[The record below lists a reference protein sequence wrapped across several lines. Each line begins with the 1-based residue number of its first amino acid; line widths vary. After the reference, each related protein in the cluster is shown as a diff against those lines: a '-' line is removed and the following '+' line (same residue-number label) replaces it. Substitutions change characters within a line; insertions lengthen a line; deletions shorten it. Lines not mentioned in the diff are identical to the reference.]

1 MATENINSIYY
12 PFAVDPGLGSL
23 MEENDYP
30 KHVEQ
35 MIFQV
40 LFTNPG
46 ERINLPEFGCGLRQ
60 MVFAPNSEVT
70 ASLLQTTIFQSLDKW
85 LGTLIDV
92 VSVSATAQDET
103 LTVSIVYL
111 LLATQQRLYLNL
123 QVTL

>member
-1 MATENINSIYY
+1 MPNENINSLYY
-12 PFAVDPGLGSL
+12 PFAIDQGLGSW
-23 MEENDYP
+23 MEENNYP

-35 MIFQV
+35 MIYQV

-70 ASLLQTTIFQSLDKW
+70 ANLLQTTIFQSLDKW

-92 VSVSATAQDET
+92 VNVTATAQDET
-103 LTVSIVYL
+103 LTVGIVYL

-123 QVTL
+123 EVTL